1 MKWLRHVLANP
12 GWKLVSVLL
21 ATLVWLLVHYNIT
34 ERQQPERRRTFTDV
48 PITLLLRP
56 GETHVPRL
64 EPTTARVIVRGAARE
79 VEGLSAAEV
88 RVFADLSKTNTLP
101 TWVEVDVHVPRGLTV
116 VSLTPQQVRVHPPSS
131 PPSS

>member
-1 MKWLRHVLANP
+1 MKWLRHLLANP

-34 ERQQPERRRTFTDV
+34 ERQQPERRRAFTDV
-48 PITLLLRP
+48 PITVLLRP
-56 GETHVPRL
+56 GESGVPRL

-79 VEGLSAAEV
+79 IEGLTAAEV
-88 RVFADLSKTNTLP
+88 RVFADLSKAHPLP
-101 TWVEVDVHVPRGLTV
+101 TWVELDVHVPRGLTV
-116 VSLTPQQVRVHPPSS
+116 VSLTPQQVRVHPSPP